1 MSKYIAKKIG
11 IYLHIPYC
19 IKKCSYCAF
28 NSLPSNGVSKQ
39 YLQALYKEIDWTSG
53 LFNLK
58 EHLVDTLYFG
68 GGTPSLL
75 TPGEVED
82 LLTRIGSSY
91 QLSDKA
97 EITLELNPTA
107 QDEINING
115 YKSAGINRLSIGI
128 QSFDEQNLGFLGR
141 LHSAREAELSFIR
154 ARKAGFDNI
163 NIDLICGL
171 PGQKISDVQPDL
183 DRALKLHPEH
193 ISLYLLSIENG
204 TPLYSAVRQGM
215 FSPLDDEMQ
224 GEIYQ
229 SASEYLQK
237 KGYTRYETSN
247 YARNGFESKHNM
259 RYWRG
264 EDYIGLGAGAH
275 SFISDIGWGMRHWN
289 VKPPDEYIKSID
301 SDMLP
306 LEELEILTR
315 RDAIRESVLTSLRT
329 STGLGEEMLKNKF
342 GISLYEAISEDALKT
357 MSDDIYKNEEG
368 CIILTEKG
376 ALLADEL
383 AARLLI

>member
-28 NSLPSNGVSKQ
+28 NSLPSGGVSKE
-39 YLQALYKEIDWTSG
+39 YLQALYKEIDWTSS

-58 EHLVDTLYFG
+58 EHLVDTVYFG

-75 TPGEVED
+75 TPREVEE
-82 LLTRIGSSY
+82 LLGRIRSSY
-91 QLSDKA
+91 KLSEKA

-107 QDEINING
+107 QDELNING
-115 YKSAGINRLSIGI
+115 YRSAGINRLSIGI
-128 QSFDEQNLGFLGR
+128 QSFDEQNLRFLGR
-141 LHSAREAELSFIR
+141 LHGAREAELSFTR
-154 ARKAGFDNI
+154 ARQAGFDNI
-163 NIDLICGL
+163 SIDLICGL
-171 PGQKISDVQPDL
+171 PGQEMGDVKSDL
-183 DRALKLHPEH
+183 DKVLKLRPEH

-204 TPLYSAVRQGM
+204 TPLYSAVRTGR
-215 FSPLDDEMQ
+215 FLPLDDEMQ

-229 SASEYLQK
+229 GASEYLRIN
-237 KGYTRYETSN
+237 GYTRYETSN

-259 RYWRG
+259 RYWSG
-264 EDYIGLGAGAH
+264 EDYIGVGAGAH
-275 SFISDIGWGMRHWN
+275 SFISDIGWGMRCWN

-315 RDAIRESVLTSLRT
+315 SDAIRESVLTALRT
-329 STGLGEEMLKNKF
+329 SSGLTEEMLNKKF
-342 GISLYEAISEDALKT
+342 ALSMFEALSEGALR
-357 MSDDIYKNEEG
+357 MLPRDIYKHEEG
-368 CIILTEKG
+368 HIILTEKG
-376 ALLADEL
+376 ALMADEV

>member
-28 NSLPSNGVSKQ
+28 NSLPSSGVSKQ
-39 YLQALYKEIDWTSG
+39 YLQALYKEIDWTSS

-75 TPGEVED
+75 TPGEVEG
-82 LLTRIGSSY
+82 LLSRIGSSY
-91 QLSDKA
+91 ELSEKA

-107 QDEINING
+107 QDKINING
-115 YKSAGINRLSIGI
+115 YRSAGINRLSIGI
-128 QSFDEQNLGFLGR
+128 QSFDEQNLRFLGR

-154 ARKAGFDNI
+154 AREAGFDNI
-163 NIDLICGL
+163 SIDLICGL
-171 PGQKISDVQPDL
+171 PGQKLSDVKSDL
-183 DRALKLHPEH
+183 DRALKLRPEH
-193 ISLYLLSIENG
+193 ISLYLLSIESG
-204 TPLYSAVRQGM
+204 TPLYSAVKEGI
-215 FSPLDDEMQ
+215 FSPIDDEMQ

-229 SASEYLQK
+229 GASEYLQK
-237 KGYTRYETSN
+237 KDYTRYETSN
-247 YARNGFESKHNM
+247 YARNRFESKHNM

-264 EDYIGLGAGAH
+264 EDYIGVGAGAH

-289 VKPPDEYIKSID
+289 IKPPDEYIKSIN
-301 SDMLP
+301 SHMLP

-315 RDAIRESVLTSLRT
+315 KDAIRESVLTSLRT
-329 STGLGEEMLKNKF
+329 STGLSEDMLKKKF
-342 GISLYEAISEDALKT
+342 AISLYEAISEGTLK
-357 MSDDIYKNEEG
+357 MLPSGIYKNEEG
-368 CIILTEKG
+368 RIILTEEG
-376 ALLADEL
+376 ALMTDEI